1 MSDLDMTDDSS
12 VEPDLRHEL
21 ETLDRRMAELDSL
34 ITRSVVGEPGA
45 GTTVDPSPQD
55 SQGLWPHS
63 AESQADIQQLQE
75 TVSLLKATLNST
87 TDAILVLDNTM
98 RVVIYNS
105 RFVTLWNIPPT
116 LDRKDKKGWLRA
128 FTAPLMENRERFIQ
142 RIREQL
148 SDTGAATRDILRFTD
163 GRIFESFSHPQLI
176 EGEIVGRVW
185 SFRDVTKQHQ
195 AQELVEYQA
204 TYDPLTDLPNRRLL
218 LDRLNQML
226 ARCRR
231 HARIGALL
239 FLDLDNFKTIN
250 DTLGHPI
257 GDALLQQVA
266 RRLTECSRREDTA
279 ARLGGD
285 EFVLLL
291 AEESTGLEDYT
302 RHVETAAAKVLAALS
317 EAYEV
322 QGHRLYASTSIGVSL
337 FPQNSESADDVLM
350 QADTA
355 MYRAKEAGRNTV
367 RFFLPTMHK
376 HSEDQLKMQNDLRQA
391 LDRDELKILWQPK
404 HDFSGNT
411 LGAEALLRWEHP
423 GRGLIMPGE
432 FISVAEEI
440 GIITSLGNKVLE
452 VTCNLLRKM
461 ADEYAEA
468 GPIHLSVNISPQQF
482 QQADFTSQ
490 VAHYL
495 ETSGANPTRLTLE
508 LTENMLVTN
517 LEGVM
522 AKMVEL
528 KRLGVRFSIDDFGT
542 GYSSM
547 AYLKRLPLDEIKI
560 DRSFVNDIISDPE
573 TVSIVEAIITMA
585 SKLGLSVVAE
595 GVEHSREFDFLRK
608 RGCNCFQGYMLCH
621 PLDETEFLEFIMD
634 GNVSNVRKKGAQSVF
649 EGF

>member
-1 MSDLDMTDDSS
+1 MSELDMTDDGNI
-12 VEPDLRHEL
+12 EPDLRHEL
-21 ETLDRRMAELDSL
+21 EDLDDRMDELEGL
-34 ITRSVVGEPGA
+34 IARSESRRSVDARPVPNVE
-45 GTTVDPSPQD
+45 
-55 SQGLWPHS
+55 GLWPLS
-63 AESQADIQQLQE
+63 ATGQADEQQLRE
-75 TVSLLKATLNST
+75 TIALLRATLNST
-87 TDAILVLDNTM
+87 TDGILVLDNDLQ
-98 RVVIYNS
+98 VVIYNTK
-105 RFVTLWNIPPT
+105 FVTLWNIPQG
-116 LDRKDKKGWLRA
+116 LERNDKKGWLRA
-128 FTAPLMENRERFIQ
+128 FTAPLMENGERFIQ

-148 SDTGAATRDILRFTD
+148 AHTDVATRDILRFTD
-163 GRIFESFSHPQLI
+163 GRIFESRSHPQLI

-185 SFRDVTKQHQ
+185 SFRDVTEQRQ

-231 HARIGALL
+231 HQRIGALL

-266 RRLTECSRREDTA
+266 GRLTACLRREDTA

-291 AEESTGLEDYT
+291 AEESAVLDEFTHQIDI
-302 RHVETAAAKVLAALS
+302 AANKVLAALS
-317 EAYEV
+317 APYEV
-322 QGHRLYASTSIGVSL
+322 QGHRLYATTSIGVSL
-337 FPQNSESADDVLM
+337 FPQDGENADDVLM

-367 RFFLPTMHK
+367 RFFLPSMRR
-376 HSEDQLKMQNDLRQA
+376 SSQEQLQMQNDLRQA
-391 LDRDELKILWQPK
+391 LERDELKILWQPK

-423 GRGLIMPGE
+423 TRGLIMPSE
-432 FISVAEEI
+432 FIPVAEDI
-440 GIITSLGNKVLE
+440 GIITSLGNQVLE
-452 VTCNLLRKM
+452 ITCNLIRRI

-482 QQADFTSQ
+482 QQADFAMQ
-490 VAHYL
+490 VAHFL
-495 ETSGANPTRLTLE
+495 KTSGANPTRLTLE

-517 LEGVM
+517 LEEVM
-522 AKMVEL
+522 AKMVDL

-560 DRSFVNDIISDPE
+560 DRSFVNDIITDPE

-595 GVEHSREFDFLRK
+595 GVENSREFDFLRK
-608 RGCNCFQGYMLCH
+608 RGCHCFQGYMLCQ
-621 PLDETEFLEFIMD
+621 PLDEEAFLDFIME
-634 GNVSNVRKKGAQSVF
+634 GNIEEARKNGSQSVF

>member
-1 MSDLDMTDDSS
+1 MSELDRTDDGII
-12 VEPDLRHEL
+12 EPELRDEL
-21 ETLDRRMAELDSL
+21 AILNEKMDELDAL
-34 ITRSVVGEPGA
+34 ITQTESREPCVASTVHSV
-45 GTTVDPSPQD
+45 
-55 SQGLWPHS
+55 SQAEGLWPVS
-63 AESQADIQQLQE
+63 TLEGADSQQLKE
-75 TVSLLKATLNST
+75 TISLLKATLNST
-87 TDAILVLDNTM
+87 TDGILVLDNDLH
-98 RVVIYNS
+98 VVIYNTK
-105 RFVTLWNIPPT
+105 FVTLWDIPKT
-116 LDRKDKKGWLRA
+116 LDRNDGPSWFSA
-128 FTAPLMENRERFIQ
+128 FTAPLMENSDQFIA

-148 SDTGAATRDILRFTD
+148 SQADEATRDILRFTD
-163 GRIFESFSHPQLI
+163 GRIFESRSHPQQI
-176 EGEIVGRVW
+176 EGETVGRVW
-185 SFRDVTKQHQ
+185 SFRDVTQQRQ

-218 LDRLNQML
+218 LDRLNQTL

-231 HARIGALL
+231 HNRIGALL

-266 RRLTECSRREDTA
+266 RRLTECHRREDTA

-291 AEESTGLEDYT
+291 AEEDSAIEDYT
-302 RHVETAAAKVLAALS
+302 EHVDTAANKVLAALS
-317 EAYEV
+317 QPYEV
-322 QGHRLYASTSIGVSL
+322 QGHRLYATTSIGVAL
-337 FPQNSESADDVLM
+337 FPQEDETADDVLM

-355 MYRAKEAGRNTV
+355 MYRAKEAGRNTL
-367 RFFLPTMHK
+367 RFFLPSMRK
-376 HSEDQLKMQNDLRQA
+376 FSEAQLQIQNDLRQA
-391 LDRDELKILWQPK
+391 LERDELKILWQPK

-423 GRGLIMPGE
+423 TRGLIMPSE
-432 FISVAEEI
+432 FIPVAEDI
-440 GIITSLGNKVLE
+440 GIITSLGNQVLE
-452 VTCNLLRKM
+452 QSCRLLRKLS
-461 ADEYAEA
+461 DEYTEA

-482 QQADFTSQ
+482 QQADFSSQ

-495 ETSGANPTRLTLE
+495 ESIGANPSRLTLE

-517 LEGVM
+517 LDEVM
-522 AKMVEL
+522 AKMVDL

-560 DRSFVNDIISDPE
+560 DRSFVNDIIKDPE

-595 GVEHSREFDFLRK
+595 GVENNREFDFLRK
-608 RGCNCFQGYMLCH
+608 RGCHCFQGYMLCQ
-621 PLDETEFLEFIMD
+621 PLTETEFLEFISE
-634 GNVSNVRKKGAQSVF
+634 GNIHTAKANGSQSVF

>member
-1 MSDLDMTDDSS
+1 MSELEMTDDDQ
-12 VEPDLRHEL
+12 VESDLRSHL
-21 ETLDRRMAELDSL
+21 ETLDKRMDELDAL
-34 ITRSVVGEPGA
+34 ITRSETGGSVVASARSLPHSE
-45 GTTVDPSPQD
+45 
-55 SQGLWPHS
+55 GLWPISS
-63 AESQADIQQLQE
+63 ADQADEGQLRE
-75 TVSLLKATLNST
+75 TISLLKATLNST
-87 TDAILVLDNTM
+87 TDGILVLDNNL
-98 RVVIYNS
+98 RVVIYNTK
-105 RFVTLWNIPPT
+105 FVTLWDIPPS
-116 LDRKDKKGWLRA
+116 LDREDKKGWLRA
-128 FTAPLMENRERFIQ
+128 FTAPLMENADTFVK

-148 SDTGAATRDILRFTD
+148 AHTDAATRDILRFTD
-163 GRIFESFSHPQLI
+163 GRIFESRSHPQQI

-185 SFRDVTKQHQ
+185 SFRDVTKQRQ

-231 HARIGALL
+231 HQRIGALL

-266 RRLTECSRREDTA
+266 RRLTDCLRREDTA

-291 AEESTGLEDYT
+291 AEENAVIDEFTHQVDI
-302 RHVETAAAKVLAALS
+302 AANKVLAALS
-317 EAYEV
+317 EPYEV
-322 QGHRLYASTSIGVSL
+322 QGHRLYATTSIGVSL
-337 FPQNSESADDVLM
+337 FPQNGENADDVLM

-367 RFFLPTMHK
+367 RFFLPSMRK
-376 HSEDQLKMQNDLRQA
+376 SSEEQLQMQNDLRQA
-391 LDRDELKILWQPK
+391 LERDELKILWQPK
-404 HDFSGNT
+404 HDFAGNT

-423 GRGLIMPGE
+423 TRGLIMPGE
-432 FISVAEEI
+432 FIPVAEDI
-440 GIITSLGNKVLE
+440 GIITSLGNQVLE
-452 VTCNLLRKM
+452 VSCNLLRKI
-461 ADEYAEA
+461 ADDYSEA

-482 QQADFTSQ
+482 QQADFAMQ
-490 VAHYL
+490 VAHFL
-495 ETSGANPTRLTLE
+495 KTSGANPTRLTLE

-517 LEGVM
+517 LEEVM
-522 AKMVEL
+522 AKMVDL

-560 DRSFVNDIISDPE
+560 DRSFVNDIVTDPE

-595 GVEHSREFDFLRK
+595 GVENSREFDFLRK
-608 RGCNCFQGYMLCH
+608 RGCHCFQGYMLCQ
-621 PLDETEFLEFIMD
+621 PLDEAEFLEFILE
-634 GNVSNVRKKGAQSVF
+634 GNISEARKNGTQSVF

>member
-1 MSDLDMTDDSS
+1 MSELDMTDDGS
-12 VEPDLRHEL
+12 VAPDLRSEL
-21 ETLDRRMAELDSL
+21 EVLGDRMDELDTL
-34 ITRSVVGEPGA
+34 ISRSVSRGPDSLENVRS
-45 GTTVDPSPQD
+45 TTHVE
-55 SQGLWPHS
+55 GLWPL
-63 AESQADIQQLQE
+63 ATTEQADVHQLQE
-75 TVSLLKATLNST
+75 IISLLKATLNST
-87 TDAILVLDNTM
+87 TDGILVLDNDL
-98 RVVIYNS
+98 RVVIYNTK
-105 RFVTLWNIPPT
+105 FVTLWEIPQT
-116 LDRKDKKGWLRA
+116 LDRDDKKGWLRA
-128 FTAPLMENRERFIQ
+128 FTAPLMENGERFIH
-142 RIREQL
+142 RIRDQL
-148 SDTGAATRDILRFTD
+148 SHTDEATRDILRFTD
-163 GRIFESFSHPQLI
+163 GRIFESRSHPQLI

-185 SFRDVTKQHQ
+185 SFRDVTKQRQ

-231 HARIGALL
+231 HDRIGALL

-266 RRLTECSRREDTA
+266 RRLTDCLRREDTA

-291 AEESTGLEDYT
+291 AEESAVLDEFTHQVDI
-302 RHVETAAAKVLAALS
+302 AANKVLAALS
-317 EAYEV
+317 EPYEV
-322 QGHRLYASTSIGVSL
+322 HGHRLYATTSIGVSL
-337 FPQNSESADDVLM
+337 FPQNGETADDVLM

-367 RFFLPTMHK
+367 RFFLPSMRK
-376 HSEDQLKMQNDLRQA
+376 SSEEQLQMQNDLRQA
-391 LDRDELKILWQPK
+391 LERNELKILWQPK

-423 GRGLIMPGE
+423 TRGLIMPAE
-432 FISVAEEI
+432 FIPVAEDI
-440 GIITSLGNKVLE
+440 GIITSLGNRVLE
-452 VTCNLLRKM
+452 VSCNLLRKI

-482 QQADFTSQ
+482 QQADFAMQ
-490 VAHYL
+490 VAHFL
-495 ETSGANPTRLTLE
+495 KISGANPTRLTLE

-517 LEGVM
+517 LDEVM
-522 AKMVEL
+522 AKMLDL
-528 KRLGVRFSIDDFGT
+528 KSLGVRFSIDDFGT

-560 DRSFVNDIISDPE
+560 DRSFVNDIIRDPE

-595 GVEHSREFDFLRK
+595 GVENSREFDFLRK
-608 RGCNCFQGYMLCH
+608 RGCHCFQGYMLCQ
-621 PLDETEFLEFIMD
+621 PLDEAEFLDFIMD
-634 GNVSNVRKKGAQSVF
+634 GNVSDARKNGTQSVF

>member
-1 MSDLDMTDDSS
+1 MSELDMTDDGS
-12 VEPDLRHEL
+12 VEPDLRREL
-21 ETLDRRMAELDSL
+21 ETLDQRMDELDALLS
-34 ITRSVVGEPGA
+34 RSSSCGSGGKGYVRP
-45 GTTVDPSPQD
+45 TTDTE
-55 SQGLWPHS
+55 GLWPLGS
-63 AESQADIQQLQE
+63 EEQVDIQPLQE
-75 TVSLLKATLNST
+75 TISLLKATLNST
-87 TDAILVLDNTM
+87 TDGILVLDNDL
-98 RVVIYNS
+98 RVVIYNTK
-105 RFVTLWNIPPT
+105 FVTLWGIPRT
-116 LDRKDKKGWLRA
+116 LDREDKLGWLQA
-128 FTAPLMENRERFIQ
+128 FTAPLMENGERFIL
-142 RIREQL
+142 RIQEEL
-148 SDTGAATRDILRFTD
+148 SHTDEATRDILRFTD
-163 GRIFESFSHPQLI
+163 GRIFESRSHPQLI

-185 SFRDVTKQHQ
+185 SFRDITKQRQ

-231 HARIGALL
+231 HDRIGALL

-250 DTLGHPI
+250 DTLGHPV

-291 AEESTGLEDYT
+291 AEESIALGEYT
-302 RHVETAAAKVLAALS
+302 HQVDTAANKVLAALS
-317 EAYEV
+317 EPYDV
-322 QGHRLYASTSIGVSL
+322 QGHRLYATTSIGIAL
-337 FPQNSESADDVLM
+337 FPQESENADDVLM

-367 RFFLPTMHK
+367 RFFLPSMHK
-376 HSEDQLKMQNDLRQA
+376 NSGEQLKMQNDLRQA
-391 LDRDELKILWQPK
+391 LERDELKVLWQPK

-423 GRGLIMPGE
+423 DRGLIMPAE
-432 FISVAEEI
+432 FIPVAEDI
-440 GIITSLGNKVLE
+440 GIITSLGNRVLE
-452 VTCNLLRKM
+452 ITCNLLRRI

-482 QQADFTSQ
+482 QQADFSMQ

-495 ETSGANPTRLTLE
+495 KTSGANPTRLTLE

-517 LEGVM
+517 LDGVM
-522 AKMVEL
+522 AKMVDL

-595 GVEHSREFDFLRK
+595 GVENSREFEFLRK
-608 RGCNCFQGYMLCH
+608 RGCNCFQGYMLCQ
-621 PLDETEFLEFIMD
+621 PLDEAEFLDFIMN
-634 GNVSNVRKKGAQSVF
+634 GNISDARKKGAQSVF